1 MSNNNTG
8 TLTAMGASYPYSKEE
23 LSSMM
28 DGLTKEVNS
37 VAIKSGIDPGKWV
50 AATPDAWREMYPNV
64 NSNLVV
70 LHDDHGSFKSAAEE
84 SLRRLREEHGYKKTI
99 SVKVPITMKP
109 KANQSVQ
116 PVQQEAAQ
124 AETKLEAESETTDTP
139 DSNLG
144 SSSEDAGIV
153 NVPELETGKEPLSE
167 RDEAERIIRKLCQ
180 ERGSIPPSVDLI
192 KATKHGDRTLR
203 EWFYPWWK
211 WPERFGFDW
220 SSELQRTKAKAAE
233 EKAAAEEAAKA
244 AAAAAA
250 SNIDEKVEEIEPIEE
265 ELPVEDIEPK
275 DIGDDEPDE
284 LSDEPVNSDDDPE
297 EPSDEPIDSD
307 DEPVDSGDESEEPE
321 DDEESEESEEEQD
334 FNEET
339 HYTVP
344 PGFSGEISFKFE
356 NKSDEELDIWL
367 YFSKFLEVELD
378 VGMSGKRVFLTTSDD
393 G

>member
-139 DSNLG
+139 DGNLG
-144 SSSEDAGIV
+144 SSSEDASIV

-167 RDEAERIIRKLCQ
+167 RDEAERIIRKLCL
-180 ERGSIPPSVDLI
+180 ERGGIPPMSDLMS
-192 KATKHGDRTLR
+192 ATGRGNRTLK
-203 EWFYPWWK
+203 EWFYPWWE
-211 WPERFGFDW
+211 WPERFGVDW

-265 ELPVEDIEPK
+265 ELPVEDIEAE
-275 DIGDDEPDE
+275 DIGDDDPDA
-284 LSDEPVNSDDDPE
+284 LSDEPVNSDDEPE
-297 EPSDEPIDSD
+297 EPSDEPVDSD
-307 DEPVDSGDESEEPE
+307 DESEEPE

-334 FNEET
+334 FNEAT

-344 PGFSGEISFKFE
+344 PGFRGEISFKFE
-356 NKSDEELDIWL
+356 NKSDEELEIWL
-367 YFSKFLEVELD
+367 YFSKFLEVELN
-378 VGMSGKRVFLTTSDD
+378 VEMSGKRVFSTTSDD

>member
-8 TLTAMGASYPYSKEE
+8 AMTAMGASYPYSKEE

-37 VAIKSGIDPGKWV
+37 VAIKSGIDPGKWAV
-50 AATPDAWREMYPNV
+50 ATTDAWKKMYPNV
-64 NSNLVV
+64 SNNLVV
-70 LHDDHGSFKSAAEE
+70 VHGYDSFESAAQE
-84 SLRRLREEHGYKKTI
+84 SLRRLREKHGYKQTI
-99 SVKVPITMKP
+99 SIKVPITMKP
-109 KANQSVQ
+109 KANQSAQ
-116 PVQQEAAQ
+116 PVQQEAART
-124 AETKLEAESETTDTP
+124 ETKPEAESETTDTP
-139 DSNLG
+139 DNNLG
-144 SSSEDAGIV
+144 SSSEDASIV

-244 AAAAAA
+244 AAAAATAAA
-250 SNIDEKVEEIEPIEE
+250 SNIDEEVEEIEPIEE
-265 ELPVEDIEPK
+265 EPPVEDVV
-275 DIGDDEPDE
+275 DDK
-284 LSDEPVNSDDDPE
+284 PE
-297 EPSDEPIDSD
+297 EPD
-307 DEPVDSGDESEEPE
+307 DEESEEPDAESEDNEESEGSDEEFE
-321 DDEESEESEEEQD
+321 DDEESEGSEEEQD

>member
-1 MSNNNTG
+1 
-8 TLTAMGASYPYSKEE
+8 
-23 LSSMM
+23 MM
-28 DGLTKEVNS
+28 DELTKEINS
-37 VAIKSGIDPGKWV
+37 VAIKSGIDPGRWV
-50 AATPDAWREMYPNV
+50 IATPEDWREMYPNV

-70 LHDDHGSFKSAAEE
+70 HEHGSFSSAAEE
-84 SLRRLREEHGYKKTI
+84 SLRRLWKKYGYRKSI
-99 SVKVPITMKP
+99 GIKVPITVKP
-109 KANQSVQ
+109 KANQSAQ
-116 PVQQEAAQ
+116 PVQQEAART
-124 AETKLEAESETTDTP
+124 ETKPEAESETTDTP
-139 DSNLG
+139 DNNLG
-144 SSSEDAGIV
+144 SSSEDASIV

-244 AAAAAA
+244 AAAA
-250 SNIDEKVEEIEPIEE
+250 SNIDEGVEEIEPK
-265 ELPVEDIEPK
+265 LPVEDIEPE
-275 DIGDDEPDE
+275 DIGDDESDG
-284 LSDEPVNSDDDPE
+284 LSDEPVNSDDEPE
-297 EPSDEPIDSD
+297 EPSDEPVDSD
-307 DEPVDSGDESEEPE
+307 DEPVDSDDESEEPE

-356 NKSDEELDIWL
+356 NKSDEELEIWL

>member
-1 MSNNNTG
+1 MSNNNTE

-23 LSSMM
+23 LISMM
-28 DGLTKEVNS
+28 DELTKEVNS
-37 VAIKSGIDPGKWV
+37 VAIKSGIDPGKWAV
-50 AATPDAWREMYPNV
+50 ATPDAWKEMYPNV
-64 NSNLVV
+64 SNNLVV
-70 LHDDHGSFKSAAEE
+70 VHGYDSFESAAQE
-84 SLRRLREEHGYKKTI
+84 SLRRLREKHGYKQTI
-99 SVKVPITMKP
+99 SIKVPITVKP
-109 KANQSVQ
+109 KANQSAQ
-116 PVQQEAAQ
+116 PVQQEAART
-124 AETKLEAESETTDTP
+124 ETKPEAESETTDTP
-139 DSNLG
+139 DNNLG
-144 SSSEDAGIV
+144 SSSEDADKV

-233 EKAAAEEAAKA
+233 EKAAAEEAARA
-244 AAAAAA
+244 AKAAAA
-250 SNIDEKVEEIEPIEE
+250 SNIDEEVEEIEPIEE
-265 ELPVEDIEPK
+265 EPPVK
-275 DIGDDEPDE
+275 DIVDDEPE
-284 LSDEPVNSDDDPE
+284 KP
-297 EPSDEPIDSD
+297 D
-307 DEPVDSGDESEEPE
+307 DEESEEPDAESEDDEESEGSDEKPEDDEESEGSDEESE

-356 NKSDEELDIWL
+356 NKSDEELEIWL
-367 YFSKFLEVELD
+367 YFSKFLEVELN
-378 VGMSGKRVFLTTSDD
+378 VEMSGKRVFSTTSDD